1 MTYSWIKRP
10 KRIALI
16 FAGVINAVLIYLI
29 FRTYSNVETFMET
42 NGDISA
48 DVLRIALLILSL
60 GLFNVSLVVV
70 FFWKKS
76 SLVRAGLGP
85 RRRQLVGLWRLSS
98 GPWPLRGVRGMDVRA
113 DRPERIRERVVP
125 PEFDRTAR
133 DRQGA
138 GRRVP
143 GCC

>member
-76 SLVRAGLGP
+76 SLVRAGL
-85 RRRQLVGLWRLSS
+85 LV
-98 GPWPLRGVRGMDVRA
+98 A
-113 DRPERIRERVVP
+113 VVP
-125 PEFDRTAR
+125 ILCAFLYSLIKGGSMFDESAGG
-133 DRQGA
+133 GA
-138 GRRVP
+138 FLWLLIISVP
-143 GCC
+143 IGLILIAVGVIAELAKRSKS

>member
-10 KRIALI
+10 KRIALN

-76 SLVRAGLGP
+76 SLVRAGL
-85 RRRQLVGLWRLSS
+85 LV
-98 GPWPLRGVRGMDVRA
+98 A
-113 DRPERIRERVVP
+113 VVP
-125 PEFDRTAR
+125 ILCAFLYSLIKGGSMFDESAGG
-133 DRQGA
+133 GA
-138 GRRVP
+138 FLWLLIISVP
-143 GCC
+143 IGLILIAVGVIAELAKRSKS